1 MTLYALG
8 PSDCLLLVLIA
19 VVLFWLLPKKIMRQ
33 MKSDA
38 PAAQQRPRIQ
48 MRALGKQI

>member
-19 VVLFWLLPKKIMRQ
+19 VVIFVLLPRKILRQ
-33 MKSDA
+33 FKSDA
-38 PAAQQRPRIQ
+38 PPVQQRPRIP